1 MNTKRYRIITIAIV
15 LVTSLALPLA
25 YIPVSNAQTSKN
37 SFALVGALP
46 NPVGVGQE
54 VLLWFGITDFTT
66 RPQLGWEG
74 LTITVKRP
82 DGTNET
88 LGPFM
93 TDTTGSSGTVYVPTM
108 VGTYTFQTHFPEQTV
123 TAAFP
128 GRTQPLGTIMKAS
141 ISEEYSLVVQENPIT
156 YWPGIPLPTEYWT
169 RPIDSQFREWS
180 TISGN
185 WLAIPPNRY
194 APYNHGPE
202 TPHILWA
209 KPLQI
214 GGLIGG
220 EYESFS
226 YEHGDAYQGKWA
238 NPVIIDGKLFYNRF
252 QLGFQGGPPQQ
263 GIIAV
268 DLHTG
273 QELWFRNNTRLAF
286 GQIVYWDSFNL
297 HGAYPYLWEVVGSTW
312 RAYDASTGEYIFSMR
327 NVPGG
332 TNVYGAKGEI
342 LRYVINSAA
351 GWMAL
356 WNSTRAVDLEGW
368 SISDVMTETGIT
380 PAATAEF
387 AFGSW
392 VPFNRNIDA
401 SKHGWMWNVSIP
413 RGLPGTAKLFMDD
426 RIIGSNTV
434 GAVGSAQLNPVFWG
448 ISVKQGQEGR
458 LIFNTTWALPTPD
471 VQVDIPAQT
480 TPAVE
485 DGVFIVGAKDTR
497 KYYALSIDTGK
508 QVWGTTVPEAAL
520 NVFSILYGGAW
531 GASSIAYG
539 RLFTAGM
546 AGVVNAYDLKTGQ
559 LIWSYN
565 AIDPYTEILWS
576 NDWPLPIVAITDGK
590 IYLAHQEHSVVDP
603 RPRGA
608 PTICLNATTGEEI
621 WRIDGAFRT
630 TRWGGQPIIGDS
642 IIAAFDTYDNR
653 IYAIGKGPSAV
664 TVTAPDVS
672 IELCKSLII
681 RGTVTDISPGTDETA
696 LRKRFSNG
704 VPAIADEHM
713 SEWMLYVYK
722 QFPRP
727 STAIG
732 VPVTIDVIDSNGNYR
747 NIGTAISDSSGMF
760 SFTWQPDIEGTY
772 TVIATFA
779 GSKSYWPSFAQ
790 TTFVVDPSP
799 PSPPEQPAVEL
810 PPTEMYIIG
819 STVAIIIAI
828 AIVALLLLRKRP

>member
-1 MNTKRYRIITIAIV
+1 
-15 LVTSLALPLA
+15 
-25 YIPVSNAQTSKN
+25 
-37 SFALVGALP
+37 
-46 NPVGVGQE
+46 
-54 VLLWFGITDFTT
+54 
-66 RPQLGWEG
+66 
-74 LTITVKRP
+74 
-82 DGTNET
+82 
-88 LGPFM
+88 
-93 TDTTGSSGTVYVPTM
+93 
-108 VGTYTFQTHFPEQTV
+108 
-123 TAAFP
+123 
-128 GRTQPLGTIMKAS
+128 
-141 ISEEYSLVVQENPIT
+141 
-156 YWPGIPLPTEYWT
+156 
-169 RPIDSQFREWS
+169 
-180 TISGN
+180 
-185 WLAIPPNRY
+185 
-194 APYNHGPE
+194 
-202 TPHILWA
+202 
-209 KPLQI
+209 
-214 GGLIGG
+214 
-220 EYESFS
+220 
-226 YEHGDAYQGKWA
+226 
-238 NPVIIDGKLFYNRF
+238 
-252 QLGFQGGPPQQ
+252 
-263 GIIAV
+263 
-268 DLHTG
+268 
-273 QELWFRNNTRLAF
+273 
-286 GQIVYWDSFNL
+286 
-297 HGAYPYLWEVVGSTW
+297 
-312 RAYDASTGEYIFSMR
+312 
-327 NVPGG
+327 
-332 TNVYGAKGEI
+332 
-342 LRYVINSAA
+342 
-351 GWMAL
+351 
-356 WNSTRAVDLEGW
+356 
-368 SISDVMTETGIT
+368 
-380 PAATAEF
+380 
-387 AFGSW
+387 
-392 VPFNRNIDA
+392 
-401 SKHGWMWNVSIP
+401 MWNVSIP